1 MNRNDHRAF
10 GMGDLVRSPE
20 TVPTLS
26 PFEKAQAE
34 YEAKKK
40 AEALAKVQRD
50 EEYQKIKTYS
60 IIGAS
65 VLSLVAVVLFLRKK

>member
-1 MNRNDHRAF
+1 MNRNNFKAF
-10 GMGDLVRSPE
+10 TMGDLVRAPE
-20 TVPTLS
+20 TQQTVS